1 MLAPLMTNVRPHGRV
16 PRAQIVR
23 VEEAEA
29 QVQHLRGDMTNFSR
43 RQLDALWMRAQQEV
57 DDGEGRA
64 QVHRPMQGVPPRGA
78 EPAYCAVP

>member
-1 MLAPLMTNVRPHGRV
+1 MVAVIGAVVVIGLIIFNICLLGSYRYDLRRLN
-16 PRAQIVR
+16 VR

-57 DDGEGRA
+57 DREIVRA
-64 QVHRPMQGVPPRGA
+64 RQRNHA
-78 EPAYCAVP
+78 